1 MCIVMTYCDGG
12 DLQSIITKATNS
24 RKPLGESS
32 IFHYFVQISLGLD
45 YMHQNK
51 VLHRD
56 IKTQN
61 IFLLGN
67 GRLVLGDLGISTVII
82 SSINRY

>member
-1 MCIVMTYCDGG
+1 MTYCEGG
-12 DLQSIITKATNS
+12 DLQSIITKAKQNKTLI
-24 RKPLGESS
+24 PEST
-32 IFHYFVQISLGLD
+32 ILHYFVQILLGLE
-45 YMHQNK
+45 YMHHNS

-67 GRLVLGDLGISTVII
+67 GRLVLGDLGISTV
-82 SSINRY
+82 SLANK